1 MYKVQTQFLANFGA
15 PHSFDSSSESEVVGT
30 FRVFL
35 SHFDLEETPQV
46 RFMSPGGSSRL
57 HHSSSA
63 LYTLQSNVNR
73 KSNESNKSY
82 ILRLKSKKSLKL
94 ILVSSVSMRIPWR
107 LGTMKFLQFA

>member
-1 MYKVQTQFLANFGA
+1 VDSMTDGVLAGMLCTRFRQFLANFCA

-82 ILRLKSKKSLKL
+82 ILRLKSKK
-94 ILVSSVSMRIPWR
+94 VSS
-107 LGTMKFLQFA
+107 